1 VTKELGKARALT
13 GILAAQSAEMRAKGA
28 ALIQQADRLLCE
40 SWNERMWSD
49 GEPID
54 PSPTIDQAIN
64 GGFPCWKSSVHG
76 ARRRTTSIWQLLST
90 RRPPSCT
97 ILQAVCAAASAPRT
111 GGVRRRPCSNLIG
124 SCFTPEWRSRLRS
137 QQESL
142 TLAYSNHE
150 RTPKVQTA
158 TAYLETLNP
167 EQRRAVEHG
176 PAGGL
181 ASPPLLVIAGA
192 GSGKTNTLAHRVA
205 HLIVQGADPR
215 RILLMTF
222 SRRAASE
229 MTKRVERIARKVLGD
244 NAGIMTDA
252 LTWAGTYHG
261 IGARLLRE
269 YAEQIGLDP
278 AFTIHDRE
286 DSADLMNLVRH
297 EKGFSKTES
306 RFPTKGA
313 CLSIYSRCVN
323 AEMPIEQV
331 IGTSYPWC
339 AGWAAELKEL
349 FAAYVEAKQKQNV
362 LDYDDLLLYWAQM
375 VGDAGFADD
384 IGGRF
389 DHVLVDEYQDT
400 NRLQSSILLALKPG
414 GRGLTVV
421 GDDAQ
426 SIYSFRAA
434 TVRNI
439 LDFPNQFSPPA
450 NIITLDRNYR
460 STQTILAAANGVIS
474 LSKERFTKNLWT
486 ERTSGAKPQLVTV
499 RDEADQARFIVERIL
514 ENRESG
520 TLLKEQ
526 AVLFRTSS
534 HSGPLEIELTRR
546 NIPFVKFGGLKFLD
560 AAHIKDML
568 ALLRFVENPRDRVA
582 GFRLLHLLPGIGSA
596 TAQRVLDHM
605 AEAADP
611 ITALAGIPT
620 PPRTGDDWKGFV
632 ETLGNLRYSEWPVD
646 LERARLWYE
655 PHLDRIHEDAE
666 TRRADLLQLEQ
677 IASGYPSRERFLTE
691 LTLDPPDA
699 TSDQAGVPLLDED
712 YLILSTIHSAKG
724 QEWKSVYLLNVVDGC
739 MPSDLGAGTSAE
751 IEEERRLLYVAM
763 TRAKDDLH
771 LVVPQRFFV
780 HGQHAQ
786 GDRHL
791 YASRTRFIP
800 EKLLGLFERTAW
812 PFVPAGTGART
823 AGPGPRVD
831 IGARMR
837 GMWR

>member
-1 VTKELGKARALT
+1 V
-13 GILAAQSAEMRAKGA
+13 
-28 ALIQQADRLLCE
+28 
-40 SWNERMWSD
+40 
-49 GEPID
+49 P
-54 PSPTIDQAIN
+54 
-64 GGFPCWKSSVHG
+64 
-76 ARRRTTSIWQLLST
+76 
-90 RRPPSCT
+90 
-97 ILQAVCAAASAPRT
+97 AAA
-111 GGVRRRPCSNLIG
+111 
-124 SCFTPEWRSRLRS
+124 
-137 QQESL
+137 
-142 TLAYSNHE
+142 
-150 RTPKVQTA
+150 
-158 TAYLETLNP
+158 YLDSLNP

-176 PAGGL
+176 AAGPGPS
-181 ASPPLLVIAGA
+181 APLLVIAGA

-205 HLIVQGADPR
+205 HLIVGGADPR

-244 NAGIMTDA
+244 NAGVMTDA
-252 LTWAGTYHG
+252 LAWAGTFHG
-261 IGARLLRE
+261 IGARLLRD
-269 YAEQIGLDP
+269 YAERIGLDP

-286 DSADLMNLVRH
+286 DSADLINLIRH
-297 EKGFSKTES
+297 EKGFSKTKE
-306 RFPTKGA
+306 RFPTKGT
-313 CLSIYSRCVN
+313 CLAIYSRCVN
-323 AEMPIEQV
+323 AETSIEQV
-331 IGTSYPWC
+331 LGSSFPWC

-349 FAAYVEAKQKQNV
+349 FAAYVEAKQAQNV
-362 LDYDDLLLYWAQM
+362 LDYDDLLLYWAQTM
-375 VGDAGFADD
+375 SDSALAED

-414 GRGLTVV
+414 GCGLTVV

-439 LDFPNQFSPPA
+439 LDFPAQFSPPA

-460 STQTILAAANGVIS
+460 STQTILVAANGVID
-474 LSKERFTKNLWT
+474 LARERFTKNLWT
-486 ERTSGAKPQLVTV
+486 DRTSGTKPQLVTV
-499 RDEADQARFIVERIL
+499 RDEADQARCIVERIL
-514 ENRESG
+514 ENRECG
-520 TLLKEQ
+520 TLLKQQ

-534 HSGPLEIELTRR
+534 HSGPLEVELTRR

-582 GFRLLHLLPGIGSA
+582 GFRLMHLIPGVGPTS
-596 TAQRVLDHM
+596 AQRVLDHM
-605 AEAADP
+605 ADAIAP
-611 ITALAGIPT
+611 IAALAHAAV
-620 PPRTGDDWKGFV
+620 PPRAGDDWKIFIAAV
-632 ETLGNLRYSEWPVD
+632 ADISHSNWPAD

-655 PHLDRIHEDAE
+655 PHLERIHEDSE
-666 TRRADLLQLEQ
+666 TRRADLIQLEQ

-724 QEWKSVYLLNVVDGC
+724 QEWKSIYVLNVVDGC
-739 MPSDLGAGTSAE
+739 MPSDLGTGTSPE

-771 LVVPQRFFV
+771 LMVPQRFFT
-780 HGQHAQ
+780 HGQHAR
-786 GDRHL
+786 GDRHV

-800 EKLLGLFERTAW
+800 DRLLGLFEKTSW
-812 PFVPAGTGART
+812 PPVVPGAATRS
-823 AGPGPRVD
+823 ASEGPRIDV
-831 IGARMR
+831 GARMR

>member
-1 VTKELGKARALT
+1 
-13 GILAAQSAEMRAKGA
+13 M
-28 ALIQQADRLLCE
+28 
-40 SWNERMWSD
+40 
-49 GEPID
+49 P
-54 PSPTIDQAIN
+54 
-64 GGFPCWKSSVHG
+64 
-76 ARRRTTSIWQLLST
+76 
-90 RRPPSCT
+90 
-97 ILQAVCAAASAPRT
+97 AAAP
-111 GGVRRRPCSNLIG
+111 
-124 SCFTPEWRSRLRS
+124 
-137 QQESL
+137 
-142 TLAYSNHE
+142 
-150 RTPKVQTA
+150 
-158 TAYLETLNP
+158 YLESLNP

-176 PAGGL
+176 AAGEGPF
-181 ASPPLLVIAGA
+181 APLLVIAGA

-205 HLIVQGADPR
+205 HLMVNGADPR

-229 MTKRVERIARKVLGD
+229 MTKRVERIARKVIGD
-244 NAGIMTDA
+244 TAGVMTDA
-252 LTWAGTYHG
+252 LAWAGTFHG

-269 YAEQIGLDP
+269 YADQIGLDP

-286 DSADLMNLVRH
+286 DSADLMNLIRH
-297 EKGFSKTES
+297 ERGLSKTRE
-306 RFPTKGA
+306 RFPTKGT
-313 CLSIYSRCVN
+313 CLAIYSRCVN
-323 AEMPIEQV
+323 AENPIEQV
-331 IGTSYPWC
+331 LGQSFPWC

-349 FAAYVEAKQKQNV
+349 FTAYVEAKQRQNV
-362 LDYDDLLLYWAQM
+362 LDYDDLLLYWAQTM
-375 VGDAGFADD
+375 GDPALAAD

-400 NRLQSSILLALKPG
+400 NRLQSSILLALKPRG
-414 GRGLTVV
+414 HGLTVV

-439 LDFPNQFSPPA
+439 LDFPGKFTPPA
-450 NIITLDRNYR
+450 DIITLDRNYR
-460 STQTILAAANGVIS
+460 STQPILAAANGVID
-474 LSKERFTKNLWT
+474 LAKERFTKNLWT
-486 ERTSGAKPQLVTV
+486 DRTSGAKPRLVTV
-499 RDEADQARFIVERIL
+499 RDEADQARCIVEHIL

-520 TLLKEQ
+520 TLLKQQ

-534 HSGPLEIELTRR
+534 HSGPLEVELTRR

-560 AAHIKDML
+560 AAHVKDML

-582 GFRLLHLLPGIGSA
+582 GFRLLHLIPGVGPTS
-596 TAQRVLDHM
+596 AQRVLDHM
-605 AEAADP
+605 ADGADP
-611 ITALAGIPT
+611 IAALVHAPA
-620 PPRTGDDWKGFV
+620 PPRAGEDWRSFIGAV
-632 ETLGNLRYSEWPVD
+632 TDLSDSNWPSD

-666 TRRADLLQLEQ
+666 TRRADLIQLEQ

-724 QEWKSVYLLNVVDGC
+724 QEWKSVFVLNVVDGC

-771 LVVPQRFFV
+771 LLVPQRFFT

-786 GDRHL
+786 GDRHV
-791 YASRTRFIP
+791 YAARTRFIP
-800 EKLLGLFERTAW
+800 SALLGLFEKTTWPLAAADTA
-812 PFVPAGTGART
+812 PRATSQ
-823 AGPGPRVD
+823 GPRIDV
-831 IGARMR
+831 GARMR
-837 GMWR
+837 RMWR

>member
-1 VTKELGKARALT
+1 V
-13 GILAAQSAEMRAKGA
+13 LAATTY
-28 ALIQQADRLLCE
+28 LDRL
-40 SWNERMWSD
+40 ND
-49 GEPID
+49 
-54 PSPTIDQAIN
+54 A
-64 GGFPCWKSSVHG
+64 
-76 ARRRTTSIWQLLST
+76 
-90 RRPPSCT
+90 
-97 ILQAVCAAASAPRT
+97 
-111 GGVRRRPCSNLIG
+111 
-124 SCFTPEWRSRLRS
+124 
-137 QQESL
+137 
-142 TLAYSNHE
+142 
-150 RTPKVQTA
+150 
-158 TAYLETLNP
+158 
-167 EQRRAVEHG
+167 QRRAVQHG
-176 PAGGL
+176 VTADGHIG
-181 ASPPLLVIAGA
+181 PPLLVIAGA

-205 HLIVQGADPR
+205 HLIVANADPR

-222 SRRAASE
+222 SRRAAAE
-229 MTKRVERIARKVLGD
+229 MAKRVERIARTVLGD
-244 NAGIMTDA
+244 NASVMADA
-252 LTWAGTYHG
+252 LAWSGTFHG
-261 IGARLLRE
+261 IGARLLRD
-269 YAEQIGLDP
+269 YAEQIGIDP

-297 EKGFSKTES
+297 DLGFSRTES
-306 RFPTKGA
+306 RFPTKGT
-313 CLSIYSRCVN
+313 CLAIYSRCVN
-323 AEMPIEQV
+323 AEAELGDV
-331 IGTSYPWC
+331 ITRFFPWC
-339 AGWAAELKEL
+339 AGWSAELKEL
-349 FAAYVEAKQKQNV
+349 FAGYVEAKQKQNV

-375 VGDAGFADD
+375 MSDAAIAGD

-439 LDFPNQFSPPA
+439 LDFPDQFAPRA
-450 NIITLDRNYR
+450 EVVTLERNYR
-460 STQTILAAANGVIS
+460 STQPILAAANGVIG
-474 LSKERFTKNLWT
+474 LAKERFTKNLWT
-486 ERTSGAKPQLVTV
+486 DRASQTRPRLVSV
-499 RDEADQARFIVERIL
+499 RDEADQARYIVERVL
-514 ENRESG
+514 ETREEG
-520 TLLKEQ
+520 ALLKQQ

-560 AAHIKDML
+560 AAHIKDVL
-568 ALLRFVENPRDRVA
+568 ALLRFVENPRDHVA
-582 GFRLLHLLPGIGSA
+582 GFRVLHLLPGIGPASA
-596 TAQRVLDHM
+596 RRVLDHM

-611 ITALAGIPT
+611 VATLAGLPS
-620 PPRTGDDWKGFV
+620 PPRGGDPRPAFV
-632 ETLGNLRYSEWPVD
+632 RTLANLRYSEWPAD
-646 LERARLWYE
+646 IEQARLWYE

-666 TRRADLLQLEQ
+666 TRRADLVQLEQ

-724 QEWKSVYLLNVVDGC
+724 QEWKSVYVLNVVDGC

-751 IEEERRLLYVAM
+751 LEEERRLLYVAM

-771 LVVPQRFFV
+771 LIVPQRFFT
-780 HGQHAQ
+780 HGQRAQ
-786 GDRHL
+786 GDRHV

-800 EKLLGLFERTAW
+800 EKLIGLFERASW
-812 PFVPAGTGART
+812 PAFASAARS
-823 AGPGPRVD
+823 ASQGPRID